1 MPPKAM
7 LDEFRKKVGEELR
20 GNILPFWLEKSPDVE
35 FGGFYGRISND
46 LRIDRQAPKGL
57 ILNSRILW
65 TFARAYRSHPEPKF
79 LQAAQRAYNYLL
91 RFFRDPDFG
100 GYYWVVDHLG
110 RPLDTRKKIYGQAFT
125 IYALAEFYLATGS
138 EDCLREAACLFEQV
152 EQAAHDAEFGGYFE
166 TYNSDWT
173 LAADQRLSDVDMDEK
188 KSMNTHLHVLEAYT
202 NLLRASHNDRLCG
215 RLRDL
220 VLVFLFHIIDPRSH
234 HFRLFFDET
243 WRCRSDRISFGHDI
257 EGSWLLCEAAAVLGD
272 GEVKQR
278 VEEISLQMAD
288 AVRVEGI
295 DADGGLFQE
304 AGPRG
309 IIDTDKHWWPQ
320 AEAVVGFLNAYSLS
334 GREDFFTASYN
345 SWNFIEKY
353 LVDREYGEW
362 FWLVSREGMPNREK
376 FKVDPW
382 KCPYHNS
389 RMCFEAMERLR

>member
-1 MPPKAM
+1 MPQKAI

-35 FGGFYGRISND
+35 FGGFYGRISYD

-91 RFFRDPDFG
+91 QFFRDPDFG
-100 GYYWVVDHLG
+100 GYYWMVDHLG
-110 RPLDTRKKIYGQAFT
+110 RPLDSRKKIYGQAFT

-138 EDCLREAACLFEQV
+138 EDCLHEAVRLFEQV

-173 LAADQRLSDVDMDEK
+173 LAADQRLSEVDMDEK

-202 NLLRASHNDRLCG
+202 NLLRASHEDLLHG

-220 VLVFLFHIIDPRSH
+220 VLIFLFHIIDPHSH

-243 WRCRSDRISFGHDI
+243 WRCRSERISFGHDI
-257 EGSWLLCEAAAVLGD
+257 EGSWLSCEAASVLGD
-272 GEVKQR
+272 REVKQR
-278 VEEISLQMAD
+278 VEEISLQIAD

-320 AEAVVGFLNAYSLS
+320 AEAVVGFLNAYNLS

-345 SWNFIEKY
+345 SWNFIEKH
-353 LVDREYGEW
+353 LVDREFGEW
-362 FWLVSREGMPNREK
+362 FWSVSREGTPDREK

-389 RMCFEAMERLR
+389 RMCFEVMERLR